1 MQFASFLFTRASA
14 QQRRNNPCEVSGY
27 ELFYVYRIKESPL
40 ICNAKYGLDLRG
52 RLNTALSS
60 KHDERIIISL

>member
-1 MQFASFLFTRASA
+1 MQFASFLFTRTTTLAKYRA
-14 QQRRNNPCEVSGY
+14 

-40 ICNAKYGLDLRG
+40 IRNAKYGLDPG

>member
-14 QQRRNNPCEVSGY
+14 QQRRNNPCEVSDY

-40 ICNAKYGLDLRG
+40 ICNAKYGLDRG